1 MTSVLVDRTLAAL
14 ADPTRLQIVQRLS
27 DGPASV
33 SELAD
38 PFAMSLRGVLQ
49 HVQVLEEAGIV
60 ATEKVGRVRRCRIRP
75 EPIDDLAGWLDALRS
90 RWERRIDR
98 IEEYVTNQEDR

>member
-1 MTSVLVDRTLAAL
+1 MTSVLVDQTLTAL
-14 ADPTRLQIVQRLS
+14 ADPTRLRIVQRLS

-75 EPIDDLAGWLDALRS
+75 EPIDELTRWLDDLRT

-98 IEEYVTNQEDR
+98 IEAYVTAKEEQ